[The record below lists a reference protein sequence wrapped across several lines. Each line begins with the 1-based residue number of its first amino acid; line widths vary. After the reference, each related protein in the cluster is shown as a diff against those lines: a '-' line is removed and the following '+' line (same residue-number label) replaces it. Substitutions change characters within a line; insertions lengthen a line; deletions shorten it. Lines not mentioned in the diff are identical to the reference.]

1 MCVGILLGFLNC
13 SIDLRV
19 HLLLISHDFD
29 YQSYLPGFNIQKCF
43 LLLFFL
49 LRSVLVILRPMLFHQ
64 NFRISLSV
72 STEIPSELL
81 IRPVLNLQISLGRD
95 DIFTV
100 LNIPIYE
107 HGMSLHLL
115 RSFFHQQ
122 YLICKIQILYMFWQV
137 YTLVVYF
144 FKIIVKGI
152 VFLILLNV

>member
-1 MCVGILLGFLNC
+1 MCVSILLGFLNC

-29 YQSYLPGFNIQKCF
+29 YQSYLLGFNIQKCF

-115 RSFFHQQ
+115 RPSMITFINGLQLSAQKSCNMLCSIH
-122 YLICKIQILYMFWQV
+122 IQILIFE
-137 YTLVVYF
+137 
-144 FKIIVKGI
+144 
-152 VFLILLNV
+152 